1 MEKIKEVEKV
11 WGREIWIENDSD
23 YCVKELHLVKGAKCS
38 YHYHKKK
45 KETFFVVYGAIELV
59 LDSITHKVTAG
70 GFVTVE
76 REQKHSFKGL
86 KHTLLIECSTEHF
99 EDDSYRLTESKA

>member
-1 MEKIKEVEKV
+1 MEKLKIINKIWGQEV
-11 WGREIWIENDSD
+11 WIENDQD
-23 YCVKELHLVKGAKCS
+23 YCIKELHLTKGAKCS

-45 KETFFVVYGAIELV
+45 KETFFIAAGLVELV
-59 LDSITHKVTAG
+59 LESITHKLKPG
-70 GFVTVE
+70 QFVTVE

-86 KHTLLIECSTEHF
+86 EKSLLIECSTQHF